1 MKKQIFRV
9 FVSYEIKSKKV
20 VTRKVITGILDTFVL
35 TSNIKEIENDQ
46 ELIDRICY
54 INKKNLNKVDVI
66 ITSID
71 IENQYGETTDR
82 FEDEY

>member
-1 MKKQIFRV
+1 MKKPIFRV
-9 FVSYEIKSKKV
+9 FVSYEIKNKKV
-20 VTRKVITGILDTFVL
+20 VTRKSITGILDTFVL
-35 TSNIKEIENDQ
+35 TSNINEIKNDQ

>member
-1 MKKQIFRV
+1 MKKPIFRV

-66 ITSID
+66 IKSVD

>member
-1 MKKQIFRV
+1 MKKPIFRV
-9 FVSYEIKSKKV
+9 FVSYEIQSRKV

>member
-1 MKKQIFRV
+1 MKKPIFRV
-9 FVSYEIKSKKV
+9 FVSYEIKNKKV
-20 VTRKVITGILDTFVL
+20 VTRRVITGILDTFVL

-54 INKKNLNKVDVI
+54 INKKNLNKVDVK

-82 FEDEY
+82 FDDEY

>member
-1 MKKQIFRV
+1 MKKPIFRV
-9 FVSYEIKSKKV
+9 FVSYEIKNKKV
-20 VTRKVITGILDTFVL
+20 VTRKAITGILDTFVL
-35 TSNIKEIENDQ
+35 TSNINEIENDQ

-66 ITSID
+66 ITNID
-71 IENQYGETTDR
+71 IENQYGETSDR

>member
-1 MKKQIFRV
+1 MKKPIFRV
-9 FVSYEIKSKKV
+9 FVSYEINNKKIT
-20 VTRKVITGILDTFVL
+20 TRKVVKGILDTFVL
-35 TSNIKEIENDQ
+35 TSNINEIKNDQ

-82 FEDEY
+82 FDNEY

>member
-1 MKKQIFRV
+1 MKKPIFRV
-9 FVSYEIKSKKV
+9 FVSYEIKNKKV
-20 VTRKVITGILDTFVL
+20 ATRKVITGILDTFVL
-35 TSNIKEIENDQ
+35 TSNTKEIENDQ

>member
-1 MKKQIFRV
+1 MKKPIFRV
-9 FVSYEIKSKKV
+9 FVSYEINNKKIT
-20 VTRKVITGILDTFVL
+20 TRKVVKGILDTFVL
-35 TSNIKEIENDQ
+35 TSNINEIKNDQ

-82 FEDEY
+82 FDDEY

>member
-1 MKKQIFRV
+1 MKKPIFRV
-9 FVSYEIKSKKV
+9 FVSYEIKNKKV
-20 VTRKVITGILDTFVL
+20 ATRKVITGILDTFVL
-35 TSNIKEIENDQ
+35 TSSIKEIENDQ